1 MGTYPTLYGVK
12 GAASRSALMLII
24 HHNRPTIVSPD
35 VFGSC
40 VIKRR
45 IVCFAV
51 VSRRLFC

>member
-12 GAASRSALMLII
+12 GAASRRALMLII

-35 VFGSC
+35 VFGTC